1 MDPFKSIRFGLP
13 LLECRTVPNSESSAY
28 ALYPWTRG
36 VPLLGH
42 NPTQTDIETNISCS
56 NKYGNVIFFHFK
68 KRS

>member
-13 LLECRTVPNSESSAY
+13 RLEMSNVEPSPTVRAVLM
-28 ALYPWTRG
+28 LYPWTRG

-56 NKYGNVIFFHFK
+56 NKQTNMK
-68 KRS
+68 M